1 MQELAPVNAYRT
13 QEGRWIFDLGQNF
26 AGKVRLT
33 AYGPAGSEIVL
44 RYCEDL
50 TGDGQHVEQKH
61 ISGFVRTGEFQTDK
75 YIKKSDGPEEWTPQ
89 FVYHGFRYVEAEG
102 LPEELPGP
110 CIMGLVMH
118 TSFERTGHFECS
130 DDTLMTIQRLCHWS
144 SISNCQGVPT
154 DCPHREK
161 NAWTGDAGTVHDQLL
176 LNYDAFLFLEKWLDD
191 LCQSQRPNGS
201 IPCVCPSTG
210 WGYNWGNGPD
220 WSMVLTTLPWALYE
234 QTGDAAILAR
244 YYPFF
249 AAILILC
256 PAWLW
261 TAS

>member
-1 MQELAPVNAYRT
+1 MTEAERF
-13 QEGRWIFDLGQNF
+13 GG
-26 AGKVRLT
+26 
-33 AYGPAGSEIVL
+33 
-44 RYCEDL
+44 
-50 TGDGQHVEQKH
+50 
-61 ISGFVRTGEFQTDK
+61 K
-75 YIKKSDGPEEWTPQ
+75 YIYFCPMGLTCFVSPILGEGGAEAKLTVGPFIT
-89 FVYHGFRYVEAEG
+89 VSYTH
-102 LPEELPGP
+102 LP

-220 WSMVLTTLPWALYE
+220 LS
-234 QTGDAAILAR
+234 
-244 YYPFF
+244 
-249 AAILILC
+249 LIHI
-256 PAWLW
+256 
-261 TAS
+261 